1 MSRLEVL
8 EGKEK
13 EIKKTMRRLRIFEK
27 DIKESFVRSS
37 GPGGQNVNKVSTCV
51 ILHHV
56 PTGLQIK
63 CQVSRIQSV
72 NRLKAR
78 YLLVKKIE
86 QKVHDEHLHSIQ
98 KREKLRRQKR
108 KRPGYLK
115 EEILQKKH
123 QQSEKKNQRRKIKVH
138 KLDEYI

>member
-1 MSRLEVL
+1 VSRLEVL